1 MNMINII
8 LSILC
13 GLTAAYAAQ
22 DIRKITVDAS
32 VVVGTLKNLQ
42 GKKTYQRRNAIA
54 E

>member
-1 MNMINII
+1 MNMMNIAVFI
-8 LSILC
+8 FC

-32 VVVGTLKNLQ
+32 AVVGTLKNLQ
-42 GKKTYQRRNAIA
+42 GKTYQRRNAIA